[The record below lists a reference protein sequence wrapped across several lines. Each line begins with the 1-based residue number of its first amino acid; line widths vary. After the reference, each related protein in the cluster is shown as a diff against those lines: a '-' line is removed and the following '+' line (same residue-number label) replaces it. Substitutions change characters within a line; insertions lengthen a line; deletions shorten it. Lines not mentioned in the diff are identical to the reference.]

1 MQWDNV
7 KLSRIGQ
14 PDRIFAI
21 HSSESSQKRR
31 DNFFRDVQDTE
42 HLGII
47 LNNSKAELL
56 NRGIDVEEIR
66 KIITMKKSTTE

>member
-14 PDRIFAI
+14 PDRILAI

-47 LNNSKAELL
+47 LNKAELL